1 MFCHRTRA
9 VAIAHIPAPC
19 AHRLTSCPCVST
31 RCGTLGIT
39 DNVCAS
45 RGRVAA
51 FLFAADRGAARRA
64 VTGGRDDD
72 GDGDDDDDGDGA
84 GDGDGARATSR
95 VRVGVHGVNAVVR
108 RASGGAVVVARRA
121 ARFVRA
127 RADGW

>member
-1 MFCHRTRA
+1 MR
-9 VAIAHIPAPC
+9 
-19 AHRLTSCPCVST
+19 
-31 RCGTLGIT
+31 
-39 DNVCAS
+39 
-45 RGRVAA
+45 RVAVTPGVA
-51 FLFAADRGAARRA
+51 QCGGIGLGTRTVICGGAGTPSTLLVAADRGAARRA

-72 GDGDDDDDGDGA
+72 GDGDDDDDGDGD

-108 RASGGAVVVARRA
+108 RAGGGAVVVARRA